1 MRPIKYSKF
10 PKLNG
15 LEIDGFSRQLNY
27 FKKNFKIITQSDI
40 IDHIYKNKELQYT
53 LNINDLYEEKLI
65 ISYIL
70 PNTLISVLN
79 NFNHGDIIEE
89 VNDKKV
95 KNLNDLR
102 IILKKEY
109 KINGLKCIKIKN
121 SNNEIVIL
129 DYKKTNH

>member
-1 MRPIKYSKF
+1 MGGGVFIN
-10 PKLNG
+10 LN
-15 LEIDGFSRQLNY
+15 
-27 FKKNFKIITQSDI
+27 KNN
-40 IDHIYKNKELQYT
+40 IYKNKELQYT

-70 PNTLISVLN
+70 PNSLISVLN

-102 IILKKEY
+102 RILKKEY

-129 DYKKTNH
+129 DYKKTIQMNKQLMNIYQFNNKNIL